1 MSNREQLE
9 IHDNR
14 RLLPPYHRRVYIPRK
29 QQENMQ
35 QNMKYR
41 FAKRAEDPLNCEPK
55 IKFKSQR
62 QSVQFASTIIC
73 KQNDDAN
80 YNSVLRHMVEYRLTT
95 IVQDQ

>member
-41 FAKRAEDPLNCEPK
+41 FARRAEDPLNCAPK
-55 IKFKSQR
+55 IKFKKPKTKC
-62 QSVQFASTIIC
+62 AIC
-73 KQNDDAN
+73 INNNLQTK
-80 YNSVLRHMVEYRLTT
+80 
-95 IVQDQ
+95 